1 MGLVYKICVGWTER
15 PARSPLVRQRR
26 GVALSVVYRT
36 TRRILSALTVAVRQ
50 DISKDAESPDHY
62 TRCPRRSPNPTR
74 APASTSEDTTASAA
88 SCTNIIMPLELRG
101 WSFRQAQGASFWPD
115 RRPRGAASRTGSSST
130 TNDAYTP
137 QPTTRPRPR
146 HAALGENA

>member
-62 TRCPRRSPNPTR
+62 TPLPTPFTKPDESACLDIRRH
-74 APASTSEDTTASAA
+74 
-88 SCTNIIMPLELRG
+88 
-101 WSFRQAQGASFWPD
+101 D
-115 RRPRGAASRTGSSST
+115 RLGGILHE
-130 TNDAYTP
+130 YH
-137 QPTTRPRPR
+137 
-146 HAALGENA
+146 HAA